1 MFRSLQKVTFNCT
14 KLRNFEVAH
23 KHTDP
28 KEKPSIYKGVKHT
41 TVIRPIQRLMVLL
54 PKDEAI

>member
-14 KLRNFEVAH
+14 KLRNVEVAY

-28 KEKPSIYKGVKHT
+28 KEKPSIYKGIKHT
-41 TVIRPIQRLMVLL
+41 SVIRPIQRLMVLL